1 MRSVQRRCNL
11 CSMTERMWHVA
22 QVLSDGLA
30 MPERVIQLAV
40 PVALEYV
47 RQRLTNRRA
56 RRHRLSEHRLRVCDG
71 GCAHG
76 CPRRRCHEPSPLSCW
91 SRLTSSVRTGQVRHA
106 AVGIGGQA
114 SDGRLS
120 RRLLLGRAA
129 RPFACNN
136 ASGPTE

>member
-47 RQRLTNRRA
+47 CQQLTNRRA
-56 RRHRLSEHRLRVCDG
+56 RRHRLSEHRLRVCDVEG
-71 GCAHG
+71 QH
-76 CPRRRCHEPSPLSCW
+76 PRRDVE
-91 SRLTSSVRTGQVRHA
+91 
-106 AVGIGGQA
+106 
-114 SDGRLS
+114 
-120 RRLLLGRAA
+120 
-129 RPFACNN
+129 
-136 ASGPTE
+136 